1 MRITALQR
9 IKSPGHLP
17 DSHRQG
23 ALALSLLQPRPQVQM
38 PVSIQHGQHM
48 RVNNSRPVLA
58 SHESESESNQPV
70 LIVKRAHKNISR
82 RPARNRQRQRQNIL
96 VRQSPDFLFHRLQLC
111 EVFNTLDVTNPD
123 LATSN
128 VSAVSL
134 IVLLQFCHL
143 ERSFV
148 IGEADDKV
156 KSKDPIPVNTTPS
169 QARRSHEAA
178 IPAPRSAHPNHRAT
192 LKPETDITVK
202 RTTFLYPIVL
212 ITLALTS
219 PLHAAERG
227 TIVREAII
235 YLSPDTSSNKLGQID
250 RGRELILLD
259 RSRNWLHV
267 EALLGTN
274 VAPDP
279 AFVLEEEDEG
289 KTISGW
295 IIDTGI
301 VWSTTPNGDRI
312 LFGAAVDSEEE
323 AGRRHGRRSA
333 AQEALRLYHRVYDIF
348 PAAPDAGE
356 ALYRAADI
364 KWQVDRADML
374 SRPSAREKD
383 PMLRY
388 GIAEEGMKQVMKKF
402 PDSKWA
408 QLAAFHLIDNKL
420 CGDWQGSSK
429 CPDKEAEM
437 YEKYVKEHPQSPAA
451 PEALYNAAS
460 RRAALIE
467 IYKTEEQPKK
477 SEQSKSAALALA
489 QELIA
494 QYPQSDW
501 SSRGQTLL
509 FLVQQA
515 VPTYGNAIQ

>member
-1 MRITALQR
+1 
-9 IKSPGHLP
+9 
-17 DSHRQG
+17 
-23 ALALSLLQPRPQVQM
+23 
-38 PVSIQHGQHM
+38 
-48 RVNNSRPVLA
+48 
-58 SHESESESNQPV
+58 
-70 LIVKRAHKNISR
+70 
-82 RPARNRQRQRQNIL
+82 
-96 VRQSPDFLFHRLQLC
+96 
-111 EVFNTLDVTNPD
+111 
-123 LATSN
+123 
-128 VSAVSL
+128 
-134 IVLLQFCHL
+134 
-143 ERSFV
+143 
-148 IGEADDKV
+148 
-156 KSKDPIPVNTTPS
+156 
-169 QARRSHEAA
+169 
-178 IPAPRSAHPNHRAT
+178 
-192 LKPETDITVK
+192 VK
-202 RTTFLYPIVL
+202 RTTFFYSIALT
-212 ITLALTS
+212 TLALANIALLAS

-235 YLSPDTSSNKLGQID
+235 YLSPDTASNKLGQVD

-323 AGRRHGRRSA
+323 ASRRHGRRSA

-348 PAAPDAGE
+348 PTAPDAGE